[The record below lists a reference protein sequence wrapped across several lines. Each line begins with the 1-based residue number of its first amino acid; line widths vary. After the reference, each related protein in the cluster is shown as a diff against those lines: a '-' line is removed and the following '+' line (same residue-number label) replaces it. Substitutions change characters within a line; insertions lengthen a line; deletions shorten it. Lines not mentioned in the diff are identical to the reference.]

1 MRLTLFA
8 YSRAGC
14 QTVRKILAARREDSA
29 VCYAAA
35 RLEEDGFLPLE
46 KAVYRQAFSSSD
58 ALIFVGACGIAVREI
73 APYVRDKRT
82 DPAVVCID
90 ERARFAI
97 SLLSGHIGGANAL
110 TAELAEALGATP
122 VITTATDVNGRFSVD
137 AWAAQNGF
145 RLDDMRLAKAVS
157 AAILERDVPFCC
169 EAAVTGPLPSGLFR
183 SDAGRL
189 GIYIGCRRENP
200 FEDTLHLVPQV
211 LRVGIGCRRG
221 TPKEAIETA
230 IQTVFAENGLFP
242 EAISGVYSIDL
253 KKDEPG
259 LLAACREH
267 GWPVRFYSASELL
280 AVPGEFSASQFVRSV
295 TGVENVCER
304 AALLGA
310 ERLLVKK
317 TALNGV
323 TVAAAQE
330 HWEVDFG
337 KRDRSGHRPGQL

>member
-8 YSRAGC
+8 YSRTGC
-14 QTVRKILAARREDSA
+14 QTVRRLLAARREDSA

-137 AWAAQNGF
+137 AWAAQNGWTICGLQRPSPPRF
-145 RLDDMRLAKAVS
+145 WSGTSPS
-157 AAILERDVPFCC
+157 AA
-169 EAAVTGPLPSGLFR
+169 
-183 SDAGRL
+183 
-189 GIYIGCRRENP
+189 RR
-200 FEDTLHLVPQV
+200 
-211 LRVGIGCRRG
+211 R
-221 TPKEAIETA
+221 
-230 IQTVFAENGLFP
+230 
-242 EAISGVYSIDL
+242 
-253 KKDEPG
+253 
-259 LLAACREH
+259 
-267 GWPVRFYSASELL
+267 
-280 AVPGEFSASQFVRSV
+280 
-295 TGVENVCER
+295 
-304 AALLGA
+304 
-310 ERLLVKK
+310 
-317 TALNGV
+317 
-323 TVAAAQE
+323 
-330 HWEVDFG
+330 
-337 KRDRSGHRPGQL
+337 